1 MDETLPPQ
9 RRSITPLFQHFGL
22 FAAFSPPS
30 FGARSNFFFVVVVWQ
45 IQTAPT
51 GAQLQLP
58 GYTGVTKTV

>member
-1 MDETLPPQ
+1 MKLSRRSAGQLRLFFNILDYLLLPPP
-9 RRSITPLFQHFGL
+9 T
-22 FAAFSPPS
+22 
-30 FGARSNFFFVVVVWQ
+30 FGARSNFFFVVWQ